1 MKEGKSFQIT
11 QNEVLNAYKAV
22 KANKG
27 AGGVDRVDFETFE
40 KNWKNRLYTLWNRM
54 SSGTYFP
61 KPVRSVEIPKKNGK
75 VRLLGIPTIED
86 RVAQMVLRNRLEP
99 HIEPIFYEDSYG
111 YRPNKSAL
119 DAVGMARERCYR
131 MKWIIEFDIVGLF
144 DNINHEYLMKF
155 VKHHSKEKWVNL
167 YIERCL
173 KAPIVMPDGTIEK
186 REKGT
191 LQGGVISP
199 LLSGLYMHYAFDR

>member
-61 KPVRSVEIPKKNGK
+61 KPVRGVEIPKKNGK

-86 RVAQMVLRNRLEP
+86 RVAQMVLRNRLPYNRLTE
-99 HIEPIFYEDSYG
+99 E
-111 YRPNKSAL
+111 
-119 DAVGMARERCYR
+119 
-131 MKWIIEFDIVGLF
+131 
-144 DNINHEYLMKF
+144 
-155 VKHHSKEKWVNL
+155 EKQSLIRIGSNPAAGKKTKM
-167 YIERCL
+167 E
-173 KAPIVMPDGTIEK
+173 
-186 REKGT
+186 
-191 LQGGVISP
+191 S
-199 LLSGLYMHYAFDR
+199 